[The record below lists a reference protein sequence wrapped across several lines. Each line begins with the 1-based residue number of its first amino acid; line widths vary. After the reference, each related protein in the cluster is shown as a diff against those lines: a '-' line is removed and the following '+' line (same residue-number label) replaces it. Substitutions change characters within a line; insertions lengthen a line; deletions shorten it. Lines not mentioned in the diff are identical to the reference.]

1 MWQFA
6 KLFILVR
13 FQEGPLTQ
21 NHIIMMKPLK
31 IQSRDLDE
39 IRKDFKNL
47 PEILEKDEREFSHIY
62 QNGKH
67 YYIQN

>member
-1 MWQFA
+1 
-6 KLFILVR
+6 
-13 FQEGPLTQ
+13 
-21 NHIIMMKPLK
+21 MKPLK